1 MKTACGP
8 FFLVC
13 HFVLVFSALLR
24 VPTAQPHNSLRSPNR
39 LVRQAAAPTLRPLKH
54 KRVSRSLKVFDNAGP
69 GWGLRGSADLASE
82 ASYEADRV
90 GSNPVR
96 QTTANTQNQITTG
109 SGSSRMPNRS

>member
-1 MKTACGP
+1 MAWSCRVEKTEGIETDLA
-8 FFLVC
+8 
-13 HFVLVFSALLR
+13 
-24 VPTAQPHNSLRSPNR
+24 
-39 LVRQAAAPTLRPLKH
+39 
-54 KRVSRSLKVFDNAGP
+54 P

-96 QTTANTQNQITTG
+96 QTTANAQNQITTG